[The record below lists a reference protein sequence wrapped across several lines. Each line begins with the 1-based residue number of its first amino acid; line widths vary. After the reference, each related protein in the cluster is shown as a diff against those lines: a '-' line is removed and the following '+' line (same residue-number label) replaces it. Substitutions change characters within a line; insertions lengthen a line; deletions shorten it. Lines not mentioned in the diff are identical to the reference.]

1 MPAPKQTA
9 ETLLEVFRQAGSTP
23 QEVGGNR
30 PLRLD
35 RESSVWLIE
44 RGRIELFALPEGDH
58 EGSRIHLTTLEAGE
72 LLFGVLPSRGGGSHP
87 LPLAADQAPT
97 AAEPG
102 TALLAL
108 GALDTRLQRLSIDAV
123 VALARQERLATI
135 LAKGVDL
142 WISALF
148 RKITKAA
155 APARFEA
162 LRPGTGVEL
171 DDAEVYARTQGDVVW
186 VRHVSGKSYFLSR
199 REMPVEPA
207 AHLLPISGQT
217 WLESAEATSLS
228 CVATVNLLR
237 SGTLWEGLSQ
247 LNELF
252 LRFVESEIADS
263 EGADRLRL
271 ERRLEL
277 DHQAMD
283 TASRRLAG
291 VLTDDVRQTGPKP
304 LSQATDP
311 LLMAARKVAER
322 LGLELK
328 VPPGGRPRDNLFR
341 DLQLICATSHV
352 RARQVILRD
361 LWWQQDNGPLI
372 AFRSSTAE
380 DAATDSG
387 NTTRVPVAL
396 LPSSP
401 TSYQLFDPSDGGT
414 YAVDAAVAAELEGEA
429 FMLYPSL
436 PARVVGIK
444 DLLRLAFRRQGH
456 DLRTLVLMG
465 LGSGLL
471 ALMVPILTGHIIGQV
486 IPSAERSQLK
496 PMVLALLAAALASAA
511 FSLVRGLAV
520 LRLSGKLDGAL
531 QAAIWDRLLSLP
543 AGFFRQYSVGDLVK
557 RAMGI
562 DSIRDLLVGRVA
574 TSVLDA
580 VFSVFSFALLF
591 YYSARLALVASALT
605 ATLALITI
613 LLVIV
618 QVRFQRQ
625 LLAVQGRLAGLLFGL
640 LHGLPKLRIAGAE
653 ARGYALWA
661 EFFGEERRYTIRA
674 RRLANLQSAF
684 NASWA
689 LLTPLALFA
698 VMGLSLDSKLSV
710 SSFLAFNAA
719 FGQFQA
725 AVMSLISVFS
735 SALVVAPLYERLL
748 PILETPPEVD
758 DAKVEAGELVGDIEL
773 SHVSFRYDPDGPLI
787 LDNVTIRARPGQMV
801 ALVGSSGSGKSTCL
815 RLVLGFETPD
825 MGSIY
830 FDGQDLPS
838 LAIHSVRRQM
848 GVVLQNSKPIAG
860 DIFRNIVGNTNLDL
874 EDAWEAARS
883 VGLAEDIQSMPMGMH
898 TMISE
903 GASTFSGGQ
912 QQRLLIAR
920 AIASRPRI
928 LIFDEATS
936 ALDNR
941 TQEIV
946 SRSLE
951 SLRATRLIV
960 AHRLSTVRNADAIY
974 VLEEGRVVE
983 VGTYEELMAL
993 DGAFARL
1000 AARQLT

>member
-1 MPAPKQTA
+1 MPAPSNTA
-9 ETLLEVFRQAGSTP
+9 ETLFEVFQQAGSTP
-23 QEVGGNR
+23 QEVGGNQ
-30 PLRLD
+30 PLHLD
-35 RESSVWLIE
+35 QESSVWLIE
-44 RGRIELFALPEGDH
+44 RGRIELFALPQGGLEG
-58 EGSRIHLTTLEAGE
+58 GRIHLTTLQPGE
-72 LLFGVLPSRGGGSHP
+72 LLFGVLPPRPGAASP
-87 LPLAADQAPT
+87 LTAVSDAAT
-97 AAEPG
+97 ATPGAG

-108 GALDTRLQRLSIDAV
+108 GGQGTRLQRLSLDAV
-123 VALARQERLATI
+123 MALARQDRLAGI
-135 LAKGVDL
+135 LAAGVDL

-148 RKITKAA
+148 QKITRAA
-155 APARFEA
+155 APARFET
-162 LRPGTGVEL
+162 LRSGSGLEL
-171 DDAEVYARTQGDVVW
+171 DEGGIFARTQGDVVW
-186 VRHVSGKSYFLSR
+186 VRHVSGKSFFLSR

-207 AHLLPISGQT
+207 AHLLPVSGQT
-217 WLESAEATSLS
+217 WLESSEATSLS

-237 SGTLWEGLSQ
+237 SGSLWEGLGQ
-247 LNELF
+247 LNRLF
-252 LRFVESEIADS
+252 LRYVESEIASS
-263 EGADRLRL
+263 EEADRQRL
-271 ERRLEL
+271 EHRLEL
-277 DHQAMD
+277 DHRAMD
-283 TASRRLAG
+283 TASRRLAS
-291 VLTDDVRQTGPKP
+291 VLTDDVMQAGAKP

-328 VPPGGRPRDNLFR
+328 VPPGGRPRKDLAR

-352 RARQVILRD
+352 RTRQVILRD
-361 LWWQQDNGPLI
+361 TWWQQDNGPLI
-372 AFRSSTAE
+372 AFRALERPGPEGQNKGESKA
-380 DAATDSG
+380 
-387 NTTRVPVAL
+387 PVAL
-396 LPSSP
+396 LPTSP
-401 TSYQLFDPSDGGT
+401 TSYDLFDPTSGET
-414 YAVDAAVAAELEGEA
+414 SVVDAAVASQLQGEA

-436 PARVVGIK
+436 PARPVGIK

-471 ALMVPILTGHIIGQV
+471 ALMVPILMGHIIGQV

-520 LRLSGKLDGAL
+520 LRLSGKLDGTL
-531 QAAIWDRLLSLP
+531 QAAVWDRLLSLP
-543 AGFFRQYSVGDLVK
+543 AGFFRKYSVGDLVK
-557 RAMGI
+557 RSMGI
-562 DSIRDLLVGRVA
+562 DSIRDLIVGQVA
-574 TSVLDA
+574 TSLLDA

-591 YYSARLALVASALT
+591 YYSPQLALVATALT
-605 ATLALITI
+605 ATLATFTI
-613 LLVIV
+613 LLVVV

-661 EFFGEERRYTIRA
+661 EHFGEERRYTIRA
-674 RRLANLQSAF
+674 RRLANVQSAF
-684 NASWA
+684 NATWA
-689 LLTPLALFA
+689 LLTPLVLFG

-725 AVMSLISVFS
+725 AIMSLISVFS
-735 SALVVAPLYERLL
+735 SALVVAPLYERLR
-748 PILETPPEVD
+748 PILDTAPEVD
-758 DAKVEAGELVGDIEL
+758 DAKVEAGELAGDIEL
-773 SHVSFRYDPDGPLI
+773 SHVSFRYHPDGPLI

-860 DIFRNIVGNTNLDL
+860 DIFRNIVGNTSLDL
-874 EDAWEAARS
+874 EDAWEAARN
-883 VGLAEDIQSMPMGMH
+883 VGLAEDIEAMPMGMH

-946 SRSLE
+946 SKSLE

-983 VGTYEELMAL
+983 VGSYDELMAL